1 MEQVRVGIIGL
12 GLRGSFLTN
21 ELFPNIDFISVNAVC
36 DIYPDRVKAVADAV
50 EEKGNPRPFETTDYK
65 EMITKDLID
74 CVIIAASWD
83 CHTEIATYCMEQGI
97 PVGSEVGGAYSL
109 EECYEL
115 VRTYEK
121 TRTPYMFL
129 ENCNY
134 GQRELMVLNMVRKG
148 LFGELVHCSGC
159 YAHDLREE
167 ISTGK
172 EKRHY
177 RLNEYL
183 NRNCE
188 NYPSHELGPIMQVL
202 DINRSNLLLTLTST
216 ASKSAGLHEYC
227 LKTRPEDDNLRNATF
242 EQGDV
247 VTTVIR
253 CEGGETITLTLD
265 TTLPRYYSRGFTVR
279 GTKAMYTE
287 LNDSV
292 FIDGEHNK
300 FDMKWREQWGNAKE
314 YAKLYDHPHWKSITK
329 EEIAAGHGGMD
340 YLCYRDFF
348 SHVISGEPMPIDV
361 YDAATIM
368 CITPLSAKS
377 IAEDG
382 QPVQIPDFRVV

>member
-12 GLRGSFLTN
+12 GLRGTFLTT
-21 ELFPNIDFISVNAVC
+21 ELFSMIDFISVNAVC
-36 DIYPDRVKAVADAV
+36 DLYPDRVKAVADTL
-50 EEKGNPRPFETTDYK
+50 EEMGKPRPFVTTDYK
-65 EMITKDLID
+65 QMVTKDLID
-74 CVIIAASWD
+74 CVVVTTSWN
-83 CHTEIATYCMEQGI
+83 CHTEIARYCMEQGI

-121 TRTPYMFL
+121 TKTPYMFL

-148 LFGELVHCSGC
+148 LFGEIVHCSGC
-159 YAHDLREE
+159 YSHDLREE
-167 ISTGK
+167 ISTGR

-177 RLNEYL
+177 RLDEYL

-202 DINRSNLLLTLTST
+202 DINRSNRLLTLSST
-216 ASKSAGLHEYC
+216 ASKAAGLHAYC
-227 LKTRPEDDNLRNATF
+227 LKNRPDDTELCNTKF

-247 VTTVIR
+247 VTTVIT

-279 GTKAMYTE
+279 GTKGMYTE
-287 LNDSV
+287 ADDSV
-292 FIDGEHNK
+292 FIDGEHNE
-300 FDMKWREQWGNAKE
+300 FDMKWKEQWGNAEK
-314 YAKLYDHPHWKSITK
+314 YAKLYDHPLWNSIT
-329 EEIAAGHGGMD
+329 EEERAGHGGMD

-348 SHVISGEPMPIDV
+348 SRVISGEPMPIDV

-368 CITPLSAKS
+368 CITPLSEKS
-377 IAEDG
+377 IAEG
-382 QPVQIPDFRVV
+382 GKPVQIPDFR